1 MQANN
6 LGQMRRIHFIAIG
19 GSAMHSLAIALH
31 KRGYNISGSDDEIY
45 EPSKGKLDKYG
56 LLPEKI
62 GWFPEQITEDIDAVL
77 VGMHAEKDNP
87 ELLAAQEK
95 NIRIYSYPEFFAELS
110 QAKTRVVVAGSHGK
124 TTITSILMHVLQKSG
139 TKFDYLIGAHIDN
152 YETVARISPDS
163 DIMIF
168 EGDEYLSS
176 PIDNSP
182 KFLHYKPHIAVI
194 SGIAWE
200 HINAFPTNKEY
211 IEQFRLFIQTIE
223 HKGALIYIENDPL
236 VVKLVNEAKVNRP
249 DIQFFPYTTHPY
261 EIFRGK
267 TFLKVASGR
276 IPIHIFGEHNM
287 QNIGGAFRMYQ
298 FFHLSDEFF
307 YKGLLSYVGTSKRL
321 QKLNFDS
328 DTDIYLDFAHSPSK
342 LRATVNATKE
352 LHNERN
358 IIACIELHT
367 FTSLNPDFMT
377 RYKGTMD
384 NACKAIVYFDPTNAN
399 HSSPNRITKDFI
411 KSAFNHPNISVV
423 STKHELREELLAI
436 KWHKSDLIMMS
447 SSNFS
452 GLDMH
457 ELSSNILNSKK
468 KELTQ

>member
-1 MQANN
+1 
-6 LGQMRRIHFIAIG
+6 
-19 GSAMHSLAIALH
+19 MHSLAIALH
-31 KRGYNISGSDDEIY
+31 KRGYQISGSDDEIY

-56 LLPEKI
+56 LLPERI
-62 GWFPEQITEDIDAVL
+62 GWFPETVTDDIDAVL
-77 VGMHAEKDNP
+77 VGMHAQQDNP

-152 YETVARISPDS
+152 YETVARISPDAE
-163 DIMIF
+163 IMIF

-176 PIDNSP
+176 PLDSKP

-200 HINAFPTNKEY
+200 HINAFPTFKEY
-211 IEQFRLFIQTIE
+211 INQFRLFIQTIE
-223 HKGALIYIENDPL
+223 HKGSLIYIDNDPI
-236 VVKLVNEAKVNRP
+236 VAKLVNEAKANRP
-249 DIQFFPYTTHPY
+249 DIELFPYSTHPY
-261 EIFRGK
+261 EIFSGK

-307 YKGLLSYVGTSKRL
+307 YKGLLSYVGTSRRL
-321 QKLNFDS
+321 QKLNCDD

-352 LHNERN
+352 LHKDRK

-367 FTSLNPDFMT
+367 FTSLNPDFMLQ
-377 RYKGTMD
+377 YKGSMK
-384 NACKAIVYFDPTNAN
+384 NACRAIVFIDPANQN
-399 HSSPNRITKDFI
+399 HSNAAAITEDYIRK
-411 KSAFNHPNISVV
+411 AFDHPNLELAH
-423 STKHELREELLAI
+423 TKEELRAKLLNI
-436 KWHKSDLIMMS
+436 NWLKSDLIMMS

-452 GLDMH
+452 GLDIH
-457 ELSSNILNSKK
+457 ELSSNILDSKHQAFA
-468 KELTQ
+468 E